1 MSIMG
6 YDMLLKINSKFLNPL
21 KSTGGFT
28 LVEALISVVLLGL
41 LASATMY
48 MYSSAYTVIDEE
60 AISLP
65 LDGYLRSR
73 MELLVGKA
81 FAELSDG
88 SENVTV
94 KGQNYTINWS
104 VVPIDLDGD
113 TIPEP
118 TAKQVTVSIA
128 GLANHS
134 LTTILMDHEGLVGK
148 I

>member
-1 MSIMG
+1 MLHMEKNNYHSIT
-6 YDMLLKINSKFLNPL
+6 PL
-21 KSTGGFT
+21 KSEGGFT
-28 LVEALISVVLLGL
+28 LVEVLLSVVLLGL

-48 MYSSAYTVIDEE
+48 MYSSAYTVIDKNS
-60 AISLP
+60 ISMP

-88 SENVTV
+88 SENVAV

-118 TAKQVTVSIA
+118 TAKQVTVSVA
-128 GLANHS
+128 GLANNS
-134 LTTILMDHEGLVGK
+134 LTTILIDHEGLVGK

>member
-1 MSIMG
+1 M
-6 YDMLLKINSKFLNPL
+6 YPVKLTKVINPF
-21 KSTGGFT
+21 KSPGGFT
-28 LVEALISVVLLGL
+28 LVEVLLSVVLLGL

-48 MYSSAYTVIDEE
+48 MYSSAYTVIDKDS
-60 AISLP
+60 ISMP

-118 TAKQVTVSIA
+118 TGKTSDGVSSRL
-128 GLANHS
+128 GQSQPNNHFN
-134 LTTILMDHEGLVGK
+134 
-148 I
+148 